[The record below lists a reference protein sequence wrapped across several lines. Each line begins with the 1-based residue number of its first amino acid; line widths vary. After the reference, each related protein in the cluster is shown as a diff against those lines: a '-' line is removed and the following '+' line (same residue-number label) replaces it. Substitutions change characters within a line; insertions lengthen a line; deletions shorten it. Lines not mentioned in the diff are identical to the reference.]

1 MLHLLGSGD
10 TLPEHN
16 GGHRS
21 NEEENLGRHKN
32 KKRESKPKYL
42 SSMERHLAMTIFR
55 IQITGLQAN
64 VTCVATHTL
73 TYMGSIDIWWV
84 QSPTKHIRMW
94 LHTSHWNQGSFL
106 YWKLEH
112 MYRPN
117 GTGMEAWKG
126 CSVTPSTPRSRWAQ
140 TELHGSSPT
149 WTGTAAALVGSEA
162 AMVSK
167 WKRQQEWS
175 RLQNEFYWPGTKIF
189 SVITE
194 KDKYRKQSIS
204 WQVKPYLVIWHVVS
218 CTGSHG
224 T

>member
-1 MLHLLGSGD
+1 M
-10 TLPEHN
+10 
-16 GGHRS
+16 
-21 NEEENLGRHKN
+21 
-32 KKRESKPKYL
+32 
-42 SSMERHLAMTIFR
+42 
-55 IQITGLQAN
+55 
-64 VTCVATHTL
+64 ATHAL

-126 CSVTPSTPRSRWAQ
+126 CSVTPSIPRSRRAQ
-140 TELHGSSPT
+140 TELHGSSTT
-149 WTGTAAALVGSEA
+149 WTGTAAALGGSEA

-204 WQVKPYLVIWHVVS
+204 WQVKPYLVMWHVVS